1 MGVQAS
7 VEIVSREAFIPY
19 SILSDSFRRCR
30 DFDRDT
36 EDRLRAALASRGMLE
51 NIDGKL
57 QARRTYRDAVVRW
70 RRNGPGV

>member
-1 MGVQAS
+1 MQAS
-7 VEIVSREAFIPY
+7 VEIVNRKP
-19 SILSDSFRRCR
+19 SFLFHPVRLLPSLPG
-30 DFDRDT
+30 FDRDT